1 MSIAAVL
8 WTETMLKLWE
18 SDPERAGTGAD
29 QLLAHCLEFKIGH
42 YVPFARFAQ
51 GNYLARFGD
60 PRLAIEVMRASV
72 EKSNLWSVSPAY
84 PRSLALAHTRLG
96 QHSVALEL
104 LDEALQRIEK
114 TEIRHAESEIRQL
127 RAEVL
132 FAVRSEEE
140 AAAEMECAL
149 AVARTQASRWWELLA
164 AISLARRWCDH
175 GHRAEARMLLAPVYD
190 WFTEGFDLLALRN
203 AKALIS
209 RVIA

>member
-1 MSIAAVL
+1 LTEASQWQAAIGY
-8 WTETMLKLWE
+8 WLK
-18 SDPERAGTGAD
+18 AGKQALG
-29 QLLAHCLEFKIGH
+29 
-42 YVPFARFAQ
+42 
-51 GNYLARFGD
+51 
-60 PRLAIEVMRASV
+60 
-72 EKSNLWSVSPAY
+72 PAY

-96 QHSVALEL
+96 QQSVALQL
-104 LDEALQRIEK
+104 LDEALRRIEK

-140 AAAEMECAL
+140 AAVEMECAL
-149 AVARTQASRWWELLA
+149 AVARTQASRRWELRA

-175 GHRAEARMLLAPVYD
+175 GHRAEARTLLAPVYD

-203 AKALIS
+203 AKALLN